1 MSTRIRLARAGSK
14 NRPFF
19 RIVVSDKRSPRDG
32 KFIEKLGTYN
42 PLLPKEDENRVL
54 FDEERVKYWL
64 SKGATPSYKMAIF
77 LSKSNLVEKPPIPE
91 QTKKHL
97 PKVKKKE
104 GEDKKDTAPKAEAKP
119 EEKPQEQAKPE
130 EKPKEEA
137 PKAEAK
143 PEEKPQEQAKSE
155 EKTQEQT
162 KPEEKPKE
170 QATKDE
176 AKSQEEPKSEN
187 NSDKKD

>member
-1 MSTRIRLARAGSK
+1 MSTRIRLSRAGSK

-19 RIVVSDKRSPRDG
+19 KIVVSDKRSPRDG

-97 PKVKKKE
+97 PKLKKKE
-104 GEDKKDTAPKAEAKP
+104 GEEDKKESTKQAEAPKADAKP
-119 EEKPQEQAKPE
+119 EEKPQEE
-130 EKPKEEA
+130 
-137 PKAEAK
+137 
-143 PEEKPQEQAKSE
+143 S
-155 EKTQEQT
+155 
-162 KPEEKPKE
+162 
-170 QATKDE
+170 
-176 AKSQEEPKSEN
+176 KSEN
-187 NSDKKD
+187 SSDKKD

>member
-104 GEDKKDTAPKAEAKP
+104 GEGDKKESVKQAEPPKVDAKP
-119 EEKPQEQAKPE
+119 EEKQ
-130 EKPKEEA
+130 EEA
-137 PKAEAK
+137 PKADAK
-143 PEEKPQEQAKSE
+143 LEEKQ
-155 EKTQEQT
+155 
-162 KPEEKPKE
+162 KE
-170 QATKDE
+170 
-176 AKSQEEPKSEN
+176 SPKSEN
-187 NSDKKD
+187 SSDKKD

>member
-77 LSKSNLVEKPPIPE
+77 LSKSNLVEKPPIPK

-97 PKVKKKE
+97 PKQKKKE
-104 GEDKKDTAPKAEAKP
+104 DDSKEVVSQKTPEAKETNS
-119 EEKPQEQAKPE
+119 EEKPQE
-130 EKPKEEA
+130 EA
-137 PKAEAK
+137 
-143 PEEKPQEQAKSE
+143 
-155 EKTQEQT
+155 
-162 KPEEKPKE
+162 
-170 QATKDE
+170 
-176 AKSQEEPKSEN
+176 
-187 NSDKKD
+187 

>member
-42 PLLPKEDENRVL
+42 PLLPKEDENRVS
-54 FDEERVKYWL
+54 FDEERIKYWL

-77 LSKSNLVEKPPIPE
+77 LSKSNLVEKPPIPK

-97 PKVKKKE
+97 PKVKKKDGDSKE
-104 GEDKKDTAPKAEAKP
+104 PTKQEEAQKADAKPEEKPKAEAPKQEAKP
-119 EEKPQEQAKPE
+119 EEKPQA
-130 EKPKEEA
+130 EA
-137 PKAEAK
+137 PKQEAK
-143 PEEKPQEQAKSE
+143 PEEKPQA
-155 EKTQEQT
+155 
-162 KPEEKPKE
+162 
-170 QATKDE
+170 E
-176 AKSQEEPKSEN
+176 AKANN
-187 NSDKKD
+187 NSDKK

>member
-19 RIVVSDKRSPRDG
+19 RIVVSDRRSPRDG

-54 FDEERVKYWL
+54 FDEERIKYWL

-77 LSKSNLVEKPPIPE
+77 LSKSNLVEKPPIPQ

-104 GEDKKDTAPKAEAKP
+104 GDSSEAPKQAEAPKTDAKPEDKPQAEAPQAEAKP
-119 EEKPQEQAKPE
+119 EEKPQTET
-130 EKPKEEA
+130 PKQTEA
-137 PKAEAK
+137 PKADAK
-143 PEEKPQEQAKSE
+143 PEEKPQVETKSE
-155 EKTQEQT
+155 DN
-162 KPEEKPKE
+162 P
-170 QATKDE
+170 
-176 AKSQEEPKSEN
+176 N
-187 NSDKKD
+187 KKD

>member
-119 EEKPQEQAKPE
+119 EEKP
-130 EKPKEEA
+130 KEEA
-137 PKAEAK
+137 I
-143 PEEKPQEQAKSE
+143 
-155 EKTQEQT
+155 
-162 KPEEKPKE
+162 
-170 QATKDE
+170 KDE
-176 AKSQEEPKSEN
+176 AKPQEEPKSEN
-187 NSDKKD
+187 NSDKKY

>member
-1 MSTRIRLARAGSK
+1 MSTRIRLSRAGSK

-19 RIVVSDKRSPRDG
+19 KIVVSDKRSPRDG

-42 PLLPKEDENRVL
+42 PLLPKEDGNRVL
-54 FDEERVKYWL
+54 FNEERVKYWL

-77 LSKSNLVEKPPIPE
+77 LSKLNLVEKPPIPQ

-104 GEDKKDTAPKAEAKP
+104 GDSKEAPKQDEKQKTDVKP
-119 EEKPQEQAKPE
+119 EEKPQ
-130 EKPKEEA
+130 
-137 PKAEAK
+137 AEATKQETK
-143 PEEKPQEQAKSE
+143 PEEKPQVE
-155 EKTQEQT
+155 T
-162 KPEEKPKE
+162 KPE
-170 QATKDE
+170 D
-176 AKSQEEPKSEN
+176 

>member
-64 SKGATPSYKMAIF
+64 SKGETPSYKMAIF

-97 PKVKKKE
+97 PKLKKKE
-104 GEDKKDTAPKAEAKP
+104 GEEDKKESTKQAEAPKADAKP
-119 EEKPQEQAKPE
+119 EEKPQEE
-130 EKPKEEA
+130 
-137 PKAEAK
+137 
-143 PEEKPQEQAKSE
+143 S
-155 EKTQEQT
+155 
-162 KPEEKPKE
+162 
-170 QATKDE
+170 
-176 AKSQEEPKSEN
+176 KSEN
-187 NSDKKD
+187 SSDKKD

>member
-19 RIVVSDKRSPRDG
+19 KIVVSDKRSPRDG

-42 PLLPKEDENRVL
+42 PLLSKEDENRII

-77 LSKSNLVEKPPIPE
+77 LSKSNLVDKPLVPK

-97 PKVKKKE
+97 PKIKKKE
-104 GEDKKDTAPKAEAKP
+104 GDSKESATKAEAPKTEAKP
-119 EEKPQEQAKPE
+119 EEKPQTETASNNE
-130 EKPKEEA
+130 GEKKV
-137 PKAEAK
+137 
-143 PEEKPQEQAKSE
+143 
-155 EKTQEQT
+155 
-162 KPEEKPKE
+162 
-170 QATKDE
+170 
-176 AKSQEEPKSEN
+176 
-187 NSDKKD
+187 

>member
-1 MSTRIRLARAGSK
+1 MSTRIRLSRAGSK

-19 RIVVSDKRSPRDG
+19 KIVVSDKRSPRDG

-42 PLLPKEDENRVL
+42 PLLPKEDGNRVL

-77 LSKSNLVEKPPIPE
+77 LSKLNLVEKPPIPQ

-104 GEDKKDTAPKAEAKP
+104 GDSKEAPKQDEKQKTDVKP
-119 EEKPQEQAKPE
+119 EEKPQ
-130 EKPKEEA
+130 
-137 PKAEAK
+137 AEATKQETK
-143 PEEKPQEQAKSE
+143 PEEKPQVE
-155 EKTQEQT
+155 T
-162 KPEEKPKE
+162 KPE
-170 QATKDE
+170 D
-176 AKSQEEPKSEN
+176 

>member
-104 GEDKKDTAPKAEAKP
+104 GEDNKDAAPKVEAKP

-143 PEEKPQEQAKSE
+143 PEEKPKE
-155 EKTQEQT
+155 E
-162 KPEEKPKE
+162 
-170 QATKDE
+170 AIKDE
-176 AKSQEEPKSEN
+176 AKPQEEPKSEN

>member
-1 MSTRIRLARAGSK
+1 MSTRIRLSRAGSK

-42 PLLPKEDENRVL
+42 PLLPKEDENRVS
-54 FDEERVKYWL
+54 FDEERIKYWL

-77 LSKSNLVEKPPIPE
+77 LSKSNLMDKPPVPQ

-104 GEDKKDTAPKAEAKP
+104 DEGDSKGSAKQAEAPKADAKP
-119 EEKPQEQAKPE
+119 EEKPQEE
-130 EKPKEEA
+130 
-137 PKAEAK
+137 
-143 PEEKPQEQAKSE
+143 AKSE
-155 EKTQEQT
+155 N
-162 KPEEKPKE
+162 
-170 QATKDE
+170 
-176 AKSQEEPKSEN
+176 S
-187 NSDKKD
+187 SDKKD

>member
-1 MSTRIRLARAGSK
+1 
-14 NRPFF
+14 
-19 RIVVSDKRSPRDG
+19 
-32 KFIEKLGTYN
+32 
-42 PLLPKEDENRVL
+42 
-54 FDEERVKYWL
+54 
-64 SKGATPSYKMAIF
+64 MAIF

-104 GEDKKDTAPKAEAKP
+104 GEDKKDAAPKVEAKP

-130 EKPKEEA
+130 EKPKE
-137 PKAEAK
+137 
-143 PEEKPQEQAKSE
+143 
-155 EKTQEQT
+155 
-162 KPEEKPKE
+162 

-176 AKSQEEPKSEN
+176 AKPQEEPKSEN

>member
-119 EEKPQEQAKPE
+119 EEKP
-130 EKPKEEA
+130 KEEA
-137 PKAEAK
+137 I
-143 PEEKPQEQAKSE
+143 
-155 EKTQEQT
+155 
-162 KPEEKPKE
+162 
-170 QATKDE
+170 KDE
-176 AKSQEEPKSEN
+176 AKPQEEPKSEN
-187 NSDKKD
+187 SSDKKD

>member
-119 EEKPQEQAKPE
+119 EEKP
-130 EKPKEEA
+130 KEEA
-137 PKAEAK
+137 I
-143 PEEKPQEQAKSE
+143 
-155 EKTQEQT
+155 
-162 KPEEKPKE
+162 
-170 QATKDE
+170 KDE
-176 AKSQEEPKSEN
+176 AKPQEEPKSEN

>member
-19 RIVVSDKRSPRDG
+19 RIVVSDRRSPRDG

-54 FDEERVKYWL
+54 FDEERIKYWL

-77 LSKSNLVEKPPIPE
+77 LSKSNLVEKPPIPQ

-104 GEDKKDTAPKAEAKP
+104 GDSSEAPKQAEAPKTDAKP
-119 EEKPQEQAKPE
+119 EDKPQAEAPKTDAKPE
-130 EKPKEEA
+130 D
-137 PKAEAK
+137 
-143 PEEKPQEQAKSE
+143 KPQAETKSE
-155 EKTQEQT
+155 DN
-162 KPEEKPKE
+162 P
-170 QATKDE
+170 
-176 AKSQEEPKSEN
+176 N
-187 NSDKKD
+187 KKD

>member
-19 RIVVSDKRSPRDG
+19 RIVVSDKKSPRDG

-42 PLLPKEDENRVL
+42 PLLPKEDENRIL

-77 LSKSNLVEKPPIPE
+77 LSKSNLVEKPPIPQ

-97 PKVKKKE
+97 PKVKKKKE
-104 GEDKKDTAPKAEAKP
+104 DSKETPKQGEVKKESKP
-119 EEKPQEQAKPE
+119 EEKPQT
-130 EKPKEEA
+130 EA
-137 PKAEAK
+137 PKQEVK
-143 PEEKPQEQAKSE
+143 TEEKPQSE
-155 EKTQEQT
+155 EKPQTEAPKQET
-162 KPEEKPKE
+162 K
-170 QATKDE
+170 TD
-176 AKSQEEPKSEN
+176 
-187 NSDKKD
+187 

>member
-104 GEDKKDTAPKAEAKP
+104 GEDKKAAAPKVEAKP
-119 EEKPQEQAKPE
+119 EEQPQEQAKPE

-143 PEEKPQEQAKSE
+143 PEEKPKE
-155 EKTQEQT
+155 E
-162 KPEEKPKE
+162 
-170 QATKDE
+170 AIKDE
-176 AKSQEEPKSEN
+176 AKPQEEPKSEN

>member
-42 PLLPKEDENRVL
+42 PLLSKEDENRVI

-77 LSKSNLVEKPPIPE
+77 LSKSNLVEKPPIPQ

-104 GEDKKDTAPKAEAKP
+104 EAPKTDAPKADAKP
-119 EEKPQEQAKPE
+119 EEKPQAD
-130 EKPKEEA
+130 A
-137 PKAEAK
+137 PKADAK
-143 PEEKPQEQAKSE
+143 PEEKPQADA
-155 EKTQEQT
+155 
-162 KPEEKPKE
+162 KPEEK
-170 QATKDE
+170 
-176 AKSQEEPKSEN
+176 SEN
-187 NSDKKD
+187 

>member
-19 RIVVSDKRSPRDG
+19 KIVVSDKRSPRDG

-104 GEDKKDTAPKAEAKP
+104 GEGDKKESVKQAEAPKADAKP
-119 EEKPQEQAKPE
+119 EEKPQE
-130 EKPKEEA
+130 EA
-137 PKAEAK
+137 PKADAT
-143 PEEKPQEQAKSE
+143 PEEKPQEES
-155 EKTQEQT
+155 
-162 KPEEKPKE
+162 
-170 QATKDE
+170 
-176 AKSQEEPKSEN
+176 KSEN
-187 NSDKKD
+187 SSDKKD

>member
-104 GEDKKDTAPKAEAKP
+104 GEDKKDAAPKVEAKP

-143 PEEKPQEQAKSE
+143 PEEKPQE
-155 EKTQEQT
+155 
-162 KPEEKPKE
+162 
-170 QATKDE
+170 
-176 AKSQEEPKSEN
+176 EPKSEN
-187 NSDKKD
+187 SSDKKD

>member
-104 GEDKKDTAPKAEAKP
+104 GEDKKDAAPKVEAKP
-119 EEKPQEQAKPE
+119 EEKPQEQANPDE
-130 EKPKEEA
+130 TPKEEA

-143 PEEKPQEQAKSE
+143 PEEKPKE
-155 EKTQEQT
+155 E
-162 KPEEKPKE
+162 
-170 QATKDE
+170 AIKDE
-176 AKSQEEPKSEN
+176 AKPQEEPKSEN

>member
-119 EEKPQEQAKPE
+119 EEKT
-130 EKPKEEA
+130 KEEA
-137 PKAEAK
+137 I
-143 PEEKPQEQAKSE
+143 
-155 EKTQEQT
+155 
-162 KPEEKPKE
+162 
-170 QATKDE
+170 KDE
-176 AKSQEEPKSEN
+176 AKPQEEPKSEN

>member
-104 GEDKKDTAPKAEAKP
+104 GEGDKKESVKDAAPKAEA
-119 EEKPQEQAKPE
+119 
-130 EKPKEEA
+130 
-137 PKAEAK
+137 
-143 PEEKPQEQAKSE
+143 
-155 EKTQEQT
+155 

-176 AKSQEEPKSEN
+176 AKPQEEPKSEN